1 MEGSQKSNIGLKV
14 GLGILLVLFLGT
26 AFYASKLY
34 SDSKEQEKELISEK
48 EQVINDLNIMQQQY
62 DDAIAASEIKDQD
75 LIEAR
80 DRIQGLMDSLKV
92 SQISVNSLFRYKKKF
107 LALQEEMDELLEE
120 NDRLK
125 VENQYLAT
133 SLDSTQV
140 QLAERT
146 VFTDSLLVQNTELAN
161 VVEDAAALQTV
172 GLVGMG
178 VIERSSGKQ
187 IPTERARRSDKVKV
201 CFTVAKNKLTE
212 AGDKELYV
220 QVIDPKNNVLGTNN
234 QVQFDDQVLNYSLIS
249 RFNYEN
255 RNLNICEYISQP
267 NDSKFEKGRYQ
278 INVFNDK
285 AGRSNRICPLNHF
298 SCTFRMHYDDGI
310 RIFFSHFVYV
320 FYGKPG
326 MH

>member
-1 MEGSQKSNIGLKV
+1 MEGSQKTSIGLKV

-34 SDSKEQEKELISEK
+34 TENQKEEKAWATEK
-48 EQVINDLNIMQQQY
+48 EQLINDYTNIRDQY
-62 DDAIAASEIKDQD
+62 DEAIAASDVKDQD

-92 SQISVNSLFRYKKKF
+92 SQKSVNSLWSYKKRF
-107 LALQEEMDELLEE
+107 LALQEEKEELLAE

-125 VENQYLAT
+125 VENEYLAT

-161 VVEDAAALQTV
+161 VVEDASALQTV
-172 GLVGMG
+172 GLKGMG
-178 VIERSSGKQ
+178 VIERRSGRQ
-187 IPTERARRSDKVKV
+187 IPTERAGRSDKIKI
-201 CFTVAKNKLTE
+201 CFTVAKNTLAE

-220 QVIDPKNNVLGTNN
+220 QVIDPKNNVLGTND
-234 QVQFDDQVLNYSLIS
+234 QIEFEDQVLNYSLIS

-255 RNLNICEYISQP
+255 RNLNICEYIAQSE
-267 NDSKFEKGRYQ
+267 DTDFEKGRYQ

-285 AGRSNRICPLNHF
+285 ELISTSEFTL
-298 SCTFRMHYDDGI
+298 
-310 RIFFSHFVYV
+310 
-320 FYGKPG
+320 K
-326 MH
+326 

>member
-1 MEGSQKSNIGLKV
+1 MEGSQKTSTGLKV

-34 SDSKEQEKELISEK
+34 SDKQETEKTLVSEK
-48 EQVINDLNIMQQQY
+48 QQVMNDLNNMAQEY
-62 DDAIAASEIKDQD
+62 DAAIAESEIKNQD
-75 LIEAR
+75 LVAAR

-92 SQISVNSLFRYKKKF
+92 SQNSVNSLWRYKKKF
-107 LALQEEMDELLEE
+107 LALQDEMDVLLTE

-125 VENQYLAT
+125 VENDLLAT

-146 VFTDSLLVQNTELAN
+146 VFTDSLLVQNTELAT
-161 VVEDAAALQTV
+161 VVNDAAALQTV
-172 GLVGMG
+172 GLIGMG
-178 VIERSSGKQ
+178 VLERSSGKQ
-187 IPTERARRSDKVKV
+187 VPMERARRSDKIKV

-212 AGDKELYV
+212 AGDKEFYV
-220 QVIDPKNNVLGTNN
+220 QVIDPNNNVLGAND

-255 RNLNICEYISQP
+255 RNLNICEYVSRP
-267 NDSKFEKGRYQ
+267 EDAKFEAGRYK

-285 AGRSNRICPLNHF
+285 ELLSSSEF
-298 SCTFRMHYDDGI
+298 TM
-310 RIFFSHFVYV
+310 
-320 FYGKPG
+320 K
-326 MH
+326 

>member
-1 MEGSQKSNIGLKV
+1 MEGSQKSNTGLKV

-26 AFYASKLY
+26 AFYTSKLY
-34 SDSKEQEKELISEK
+34 KDKQETEKTLVSEK
-48 EQVINDLNIMQQQY
+48 QQVMNDLNSMAQDY
-62 DDAIAASEIKDQD
+62 DAAIAESEVKNQD

-92 SQISVNSLFRYKKKF
+92 SQNSVNSLWRYKKKF
-107 LALQEEMDELLEE
+107 MALQEEMDVLLTE

-125 VENQYLAT
+125 GENEYLAS

-146 VFTDSLLVQNTELAN
+146 MFTDSLLVQNTELST
-161 VVEDAAALQTV
+161 VVKDAAALQTV
-172 GLVGMG
+172 GLIGMG

-187 IPTERARRSDKVKV
+187 IPTERARRSDKIKV
-201 CFTVAKNKLTE
+201 CFTVAKNMLTE

-220 QVIDPKNNVLGTNN
+220 QVIDPKNNVLGSND
-234 QVQFDDQVLNYSLIS
+234 QVQFDDQVLSYSLIS

-255 RNLNICEYISQP
+255 RNLSICEYLSTLE
-267 NDSKFEKGRYQ
+267 DSKFEEGRYK

-285 AGRSNRICPLNHF
+285 ELISSSEF
-298 SCTFRMHYDDGI
+298 SL
-310 RIFFSHFVYV
+310 
-320 FYGKPG
+320 K
-326 MH
+326 

>member
-1 MEGSQKSNIGLKV
+1 MESSQKTSTGLKV

-34 SDSKEQEKELISEK
+34 TDKKETESSLISEK
-48 EQVINDLNIMQQQY
+48 QQVMNDLSNMAKEY
-62 DDAIAASEIKDQD
+62 DAAIAETESKNED
-75 LIEAR
+75 LIDAR
-80 DRIQGLMDSLKV
+80 GRIQGLMDSLKV
-92 SQISVNSLFRYKKKF
+92 SQNSVNSLWRYKKKYS
-107 LALQEEMDELLEE
+107 ALQEEMDVLLKE

-125 VENQYLAT
+125 GENELLAT

-146 VFTDSLLVQNTELAN
+146 VFTDSLLMQNTELAD

-172 GLVGMG
+172 GLKGFG

-187 IPTERARRSDKVKV
+187 IPTERARRSDKIKI

-220 QVIDPKNNVLGTNN
+220 QVIDPQNNVLGSND
-234 QVQFDDQVLNYSLIS
+234 QIQFEDQVLNYSLIS

-255 RNLNICEYISQP
+255 RNLNICEYI
-267 NDSKFEKGRYQ
+267 NVMEDTKFEEGNYR

-285 AGRSNRICPLNHF
+285 ELISSSEFILE
-298 SCTFRMHYDDGI
+298 
-310 RIFFSHFVYV
+310 
-320 FYGKPG
+320 
-326 MH
+326 

>member
-1 MEGSQKSNIGLKV
+1 MEGSQKTSTGLKV
-14 GLGILLVLFLGT
+14 GLGILLVLFLVT

-34 SDSKEQEKELISEK
+34 SEKQETEKTLMSEK
-48 EQVINDLNIMQQQY
+48 QQVMNDLNNMAKDY
-62 DDAIAASEIKDQD
+62 DEAIAESEVKNQD

-80 DRIQGLMDSLKV
+80 ARIQGLMDSLKV
-92 SQISVNSLFRYKKKF
+92 SQNSVNSLWSYKKKF
-107 LALQEEMDELLEE
+107 LALQEEMDVLLEE

-125 VENQYLAT
+125 GENQYLAS

-146 VFTDSLLVQNTELAN
+146 MFTDSLLVQNTELAT
-161 VVEDAAALQTV
+161 VVKDAAALQTV

-187 IPTERARRSDKVKV
+187 IPTERAKRSDKIKV
-201 CFTVAKNKLTE
+201 CFTVAKNTLTE

-220 QVIDPKNNVLGTNN
+220 QIIDPKNNVLGSND
-234 QVQFDDQVLNYSLIS
+234 QLQFDDQVLNYSLIS

-267 NDSKFEKGRYQ
+267 EDSEFEEGRYT
-278 INVFNDK
+278 INVFSDK
-285 AGRSNRICPLNHF
+285 ALIS
-298 SCTFRMHYDDGI
+298 S
-310 RIFFSHFVYV
+310 SEFVM
-320 FYGKPG
+320 K
-326 MH
+326 

>member
-1 MEGSQKSNIGLKV
+1 MENSQKTSTGLKV

-34 SDSKEQEKELISEK
+34 TDSKKQEKVLITEK
-48 EQVINDLNIMQQQY
+48 EQVMNDLNNMAKQY
-62 DDAIAASEIKDQD
+62 DEAIAESEVKNQD
-75 LIEAR
+75 LIAAR
-80 DRIQGLMDSLKV
+80 ERITGLMDSLKV
-92 SQISVNSLFRYKKKF
+92 SQNSVNSLWRYKKKF
-107 LALQEEMDELLEE
+107 LALQEEMDELLVE

-125 VENQYLAT
+125 VENEYLAT

-146 VFTDSLLVQNTELAN
+146 VFTDSLLVQNTELAT

-187 IPTERARRSDKVKV
+187 IPTERARRSDKIKV
-201 CFTVAKNKLTE
+201 CFTVAKNTLTE

-220 QVIDPKNNVLGTNN
+220 QVIDPKNNVLGSNE
-234 QVQFDDQVLNYSLIS
+234 QLQFEDQVLNYSLIS

-255 RNLNICEYISQP
+255 RNLNICEYI
-267 NDSKFEKGRYQ
+267 NVLEDSKFEEGRYKV
-278 INVFNDK
+278 NVFNDK
-285 AGRSNRICPLNHF
+285 ELIS
-298 SCTFRMHYDDGI
+298 S
-310 RIFFSHFVYV
+310 SEFVL
-320 FYGKPG
+320 K
-326 MH
+326 